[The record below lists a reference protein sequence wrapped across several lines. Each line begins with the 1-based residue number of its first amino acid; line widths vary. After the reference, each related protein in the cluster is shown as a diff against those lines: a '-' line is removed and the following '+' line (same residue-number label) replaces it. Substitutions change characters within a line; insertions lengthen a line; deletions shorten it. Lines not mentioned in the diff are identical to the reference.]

1 MHTIHRFDRLLSSNI
16 EKGQRVTII
25 NRFIGI
31 RGIGVK
37 INNDPP
43 GAQLYDPGPELVKC
57 GSMVTDK

>member
-37 INNDPP
+37 INNAPRGLSFMILAP
-43 GAQLYDPGPELVKC
+43 NWSNVVAL
-57 GSMVTDK
+57 VTDK